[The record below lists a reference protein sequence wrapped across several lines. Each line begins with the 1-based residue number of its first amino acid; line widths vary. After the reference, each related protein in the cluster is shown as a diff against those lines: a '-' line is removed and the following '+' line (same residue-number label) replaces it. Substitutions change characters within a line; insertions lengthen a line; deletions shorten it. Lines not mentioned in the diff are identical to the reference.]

1 MKLARA
7 LTLDRLAV
15 DRPCLGAAFCTY
27 TFDPAFFE
35 EHVLRTVLRLGS
47 DPDEQ
52 PARFLDEARAAIVE
66 TPVVCI
72 VDADVR
78 QAGRRV
84 PYDLLEVDRRVF
96 HPKLVVLLYDEF
108 ARVLIG
114 SGNLTRGGFG
124 GNTEFFF
131 SRDLRYSDSNDA
143 VALREVDRFLARA
156 GDLARTRGTQLER
169 IRELLEVRL
178 RETPAPRSEERS
190 FLIVDTEQRPL
201 LEQLLAVIPADARIT
216 RVGVLAPFFEQDD
229 GDGDA
234 SSVLGTLL
242 EARPSGDA
250 TVDVAVVWDDPAA
263 VTAPGR
269 PVLLEEHLGRL
280 WSWQGQDEEKRPTL
294 RWLTPQ
300 SIGPSVVQALDD
312 GAQGR
317 RIPRDEWES
326 ALSRN
331 QAWPL
336 ERPRAFA
343 PARKLEAAAASAG
356 AFKLWL
362 HPAWRFEDGLRVHRP
377 LHAKLLAVTARRRGR
392 LHTWLLMGSAN
403 ASQGALLRSQ
413 SQNGNV
419 ELGVVL
425 VLEGEHSLKDL
436 CPELVACDRHGIELM
451 EREFPEGK
459 PDLSRWIESARYD
472 AAASTLTIRWSN
484 EGPAPLGEWS
494 LRYLDQGIAEG
505 NGVPPGT
512 TEVAPFALSQASAE
526 LTLVAAAEEFS
537 VPVLVRDLAAL
548 PPSAGLA
555 GLGLRELL
563 ALLGRRI
570 GGERLSTLRVE
581 RGAATTETVLDAIF
595 GEGFGPPDVFRAW
608 WAIAEDLASPNLSVQ
623 GVRQRLCGA
632 LGAGAVWTAMED
644 AHAKG
649 SLSREELWFYGAELL
664 STLRAVRWP
673 ATPDAPLRARE
684 LDEFVAHLRGRLE
697 VVTPDA
703 SRRPWVQRIR
713 KFYEVET

>member
-7 LTLDRLAV
+7 LTLDRLGSE
-15 DRPCLGAAFCTY
+15 RPCLGAAFCTY

-66 TPVVCI
+66 TPVVCV

-96 HPKLVVLLYDEF
+96 HPKLIVLLYDEF

-131 SRDLRYSDSNDA
+131 SRDLRYAAPDDA

-156 GDLARTRGTQLER
+156 GDLARTRGTQLAR
-169 IRELLEVRL
+169 IRELLDVHIRD
-178 RETPAPRSEERS
+178 TPLPRAEDRS

-201 LEQLLAVIPADARIT
+201 IEQFLAVIPADARIT
-216 RVGVLAPFFEQDD
+216 RAGALAPFFEQDD
-229 GDGDA
+229 GDGDV

-242 EARPSGDA
+242 DARPSEGA

-263 VTAPGR
+263 VTPPGR
-269 PVLLEEHLGRL
+269 PVALEEHLGQL
-280 WSWQGQDEEKRPTL
+280 WSWQGQDDERRPTL

-300 SIGPSVVQALDD
+300 SIGPNVVQALDD

-317 RIPRDEWES
+317 RIPRDDWDS
-326 ALSRN
+326 AITRN
-331 QAWPL
+331 EAWPL
-336 ERPRAFA
+336 ARPRAFA
-343 PARKLEAAAASAG
+343 PAKKLEAVATAAG
-356 AFKLWL
+356 TFNLWL

-377 LHAKLLAVTARRRGR
+377 LHAKLLTITTRRRGR
-392 LHTWLLMGSAN
+392 IHTWLLMGSAN

-413 SQNGNV
+413 VQSGNV

-436 CPELVACDRHGIELM
+436 CPELVACDRQSVELM
-451 EREFPEGK
+451 EREFPEGR
-459 PDLSRWIESARYD
+459 PDLSRWIESACYD
-472 AAASTLTIRWSN
+472 AAASKLVIRWAS
-484 EGPAPLGEWS
+484 EGPAPLGAWALHYVGHEITAGPTVPTELSTIEPFS
-494 LRYLDQGIAEG
+494 LS
-505 NGVPPGT
+505 P
-512 TEVAPFALSQASAE
+512 ASAE
-526 LTLVAAAEEFS
+526 LMLVTAGEEYS
-537 VPVLVRDLAAL
+537 VPILVRDLAAL

-570 GGERLSTLRVE
+570 GGERLSTLRIE
-581 RGAATTETVLDAIF
+581 RGAATTDIVLDAIF

-623 GVRQRLCGA
+623 GVRQRLSGA
-632 LGAGAVWTAMED
+632 LGAGAVWNAMED

-664 STLRAVRWP
+664 ATLRAVRWP
-673 ATPDAPLRARE
+673 VSPDAPLRARE
-684 LDEFVAHLRGRLE
+684 LEEFVSQLRGRL
-697 VVTPDA
+697 DA
-703 SRRPWVQRIR
+703 VAPETSRRPWVQRIR
-713 KFYEVET
+713 KFYEVGA